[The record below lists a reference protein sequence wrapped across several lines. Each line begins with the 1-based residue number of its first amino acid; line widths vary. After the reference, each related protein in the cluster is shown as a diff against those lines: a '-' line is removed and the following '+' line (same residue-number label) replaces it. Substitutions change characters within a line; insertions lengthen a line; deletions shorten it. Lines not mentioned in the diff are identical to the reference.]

1 METIIERVKVPPKLI
16 LVYVVVYFSWGM
28 AMDAF
33 GAAVEIAE
41 FTYWWQV
48 ITCYILYMIPISLFL
63 RPYKWYD
70 QYAYGLIFMGILEF
84 GGYALGTS
92 IAYDNNLMDQFFTA
106 RNFSLGMTLF
116 FASYFPIGNWG
127 VKKIYHIIFQ

>member
-1 METIIERVKVPPKLI
+1 MESIIERVKVPPKLI